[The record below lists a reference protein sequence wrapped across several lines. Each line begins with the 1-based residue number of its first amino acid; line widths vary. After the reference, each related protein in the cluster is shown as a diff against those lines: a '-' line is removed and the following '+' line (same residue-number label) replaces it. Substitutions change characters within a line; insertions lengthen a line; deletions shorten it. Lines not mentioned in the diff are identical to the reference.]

1 MTKDLAQED
10 KDIGESQQSMRKR
23 ERRKSRNLSS
33 DLEGAAI
40 LDIRRKTK
48 QERNRGETGCK

>member
-1 MTKDLAQED
+1 
-10 KDIGESQQSMRKR
+10 MREE

-48 QERNRGETGCK
+48 QERNRGETGW